1 MNCFLVAINFWT
13 ILFMLRRASS
23 NYLSK
28 SKLMMDSN
36 NCFGGSQRLTTLARH
51 LRLYKPPPTFDE
63 SDIEEQ
69 RIEESA
75 GKLVSQVGFVES
87 ATPIASQPER
97 FKPKRAAVLICL
109 FEGDDGDLRVILTK
123 RSSRL
128 STHSGEVALPG
139 GKAEE
144 GDKDDA
150 ETATREAKEE
160 IGLDPSLVSVVN
172 VLEPFL
178 SKHLLRVIPV
188 ICILSDKK
196 AFNPA
201 PNVAEVEAV
210 FDAPLEMFIK
220 DENRMAEER
229 EWMGEKYLIHSFDYE
244 TDNNQKYMIW
254 GLTAGILIRA
264 ASVVYQRPPA
274 FREQNP
280 KFKIPRI
287 ADKHTGLLQ
296 VQEACLVV
304 HTPLHYTLTVLFIYT
319 VPMLMNM
326 KGKDDIINQSNS
338 TTTLSLSLSPLIELM
353 DSNSIGSVGRLMNIA
368 QQLRLFHTNY
378 NPIEDPTI
386 KDSAGKAVPQDL
398 TTNSE
403 SATNPPERIRSKRA
417 AVLICLFED
426 ERGDLRVILT
436 KRSSTLST
444 NSGDVSLPG
453 GKTDEGDAN
462 DVETALREAKEEIGL
477 DPSLVI
483 VVTVLHP
490 LVTKVGITVVP
501 VVGILPDKRA
511 FNPTLN
517 TAEVESIFDAPL
529 AMFLKDQNRRA
540 EEREWMGDK
549 YLLHFFDHETE
560 NGVNYVIWALT
571 AGILIRTASI
581 VYQQPPDFQ
590 VSEPKFWT
598 RSC

>member
-28 SKLMMDSN
+28 SKLIMDSN

-304 HTPLHYTLTVLFIYT
+304 HTPLHYTLSVLFIYT

-326 KGKDDIINQSNS
+326 KGKD
-338 TTTLSLSLSPLIELM
+338 ELM
-353 DSNSIGSVGRLMNIA
+353 DSNSIGSAGRLMNIA

>member
-28 SKLMMDSN
+28 SKLIMDSN

-304 HTPLHYTLTVLFIYT
+304 HTPLHYTLSVLFIYT

-326 KGKDDIINQSNS
+326 KGKD
-338 TTTLSLSLSPLIELM
+338 ELM
-353 DSNSIGSVGRLMNIA
+353 DSNSIGSAGRLMNIA

-444 NSGDVSLPG
+444 NSGWYYCSSSG
-453 GKTDEGDAN
+453 WHTS
-462 DVETALREAKEEIGL
+462 RQ
-477 DPSLVI
+477 
-483 VVTVLHP
+483 
-490 LVTKVGITVVP
+490 
-501 VVGILPDKRA
+501 
-511 FNPTLN
+511 
-517 TAEVESIFDAPL
+517 ESIQSNS
-529 AMFLKDQNRRA
+529 KHSRS
-540 EEREWMGDK
+540 
-549 YLLHFFDHETE
+549 
-560 NGVNYVIWALT
+560 
-571 AGILIRTASI
+571 GIYI
-581 VYQQPPDFQ
+581 
-590 VSEPKFWT
+590 
-598 RSC
+598 

>member
-28 SKLMMDSN
+28 SKLIMDSN

-304 HTPLHYTLTVLFIYT
+304 HTPLHYTLSVLFIYT

-326 KGKDDIINQSNS
+326 KGKD
-338 TTTLSLSLSPLIELM
+338 ELM
-353 DSNSIGSVGRLMNIA
+353 DSNSIGSAGRLMNIA

-444 NSGDVSLPG
+444 NSG